1 MKLNAIDIILTG
13 PSSADGTFNE
23 TPAVSPGGEPT
34 PAEYPGPYKVAYT
47 ADGTDYAALS
57 ITATGVR
64 TKPQILKIRTAADD
78 LKVAQDI
85 AKTINNPFIA
95 TKQSAYDRGEWAIV
109 EASGPKV
116 TLNGS
121 IPVASVQGFGLVAG
135 SLIHYRDSI
144 YRVTDATIGNLVVSF
159 NASRHV
165 TVDDF
170 DLVWAGKT
178 VGSHDLMWEGY
189 DTADQVIAPLRY
201 IGDNESVL
209 MFLDTD
215 VTPYYDFTGE
225 PEISVFQDTDTNP
238 YYEEGGNLE
247 GEDEIRLDTD
257 ENPYDKDLA

>member
-1 MKLNAIDIILTG
+1 
-13 PSSADGTFNE
+13 
-23 TPAVSPGGEPT
+23 
-34 PAEYPGPYKVAYT
+34 
-47 ADGTDYAALS
+47 
-57 ITATGVR
+57 VR

-78 LKVAQDI
+78 TKVAQDI
-85 AKTINNPFIA
+85 AKTINNPFIT
-95 TKQSAYDRGEWAIV
+95 TKQAAYDRGEWAIV

-116 TLNGS
+116 TLNAS
-121 IPVASVQGFGLVAG
+121 IPVTSVQGFGLVAG

-178 VGSHDLMWEGY
+178 VGSHDLMWLGY

-215 VTPYYDFTGE
+215 VNPYYDFTGE

-247 GEDEIRLDTD
+247 GEDTIKLDTD
-257 ENPYDKDLA
+257 ENPYDEDV